1 MVLTTDLSNIMFSS
15 TPKIYTVEIR
25 VDGKALACRRF
36 IQEGQFTYKRRK
48 LVLRCISHLI
58 NIYGIVLVND

>member
-36 IQEGQFTYKRRK
+36 IQEGQFWT
-48 LVLRCISHLI
+48 IHLQEAEACFAL
-58 NIYGIVLVND
+58 YLTPD